1 MKSKAILLV
10 LLAILITKA
19 GNAQNEPQLLKDVEP
34 DAVMTPEQE
43 KLEVVN
49 TLTNVGNG
57 NYVYHVVRESGK
69 SLQGLVQSDNG
80 EMKVRIPMQYQ
91 FIDEISNADYKDSI
105 SLFVYVYEE
114 PQQHFAY
121 DLVNEKMIKLNHK
134 GKMIDYKGAWIQ
146 YLGQY
151 PCGVV
156 FDFGRMLCGDQISS
170 TQIPMDIQYEFT
182 NARLITIDN
191 TRPLFRGLDILSLP
205 VSQPYRYVTHAGT
218 KQEARD
224 ISFLI
229 DFPKGNSL
237 LEMKVKLWISDAIRE
252 ALWTS
257 EMYIPI
263 SDNSPERM
271 VDYYAKNFFFSD
283 SILVTENIHTFS
295 IGCPSFEFI
304 RQWES
309 DSYVT
314 YRYTLYLNE
323 SEHKYGPVTRFV
335 TFNKQTGTILDYNH
349 IFVKNRNQE
358 ITNIIENHLSEN
370 LWIWYYDWT
379 EIGNDPTG
387 NMEDA
392 IRNGSLCLRDIQ
404 EQQMGDIP
412 YQSGG
417 DSILE
422 EQKGKGWSFD
432 DINLS
437 LTPEGVLL
445 DVVTIMG
452 NAVIH
457 IYPVIPYE
465 KIMSCLAISPMEKE
479 AQDVFL
485 ESIRCAGQ
493 NTKTEYKEDFNKNYI
508 LSEEL
513 LASVAKEQG
522 EESGEHLLILSQL
535 AEEYSLADNTKRAIS
550 LRQKY
555 LDFIEE
561 QVGIQNYAWETNGM
575 RQLRDLLT
583 EKEYDKACVIG
594 DSLSKM
600 WPKDGATY
608 NSEIDSKWEQMDMA
622 AEAFFMTGRLQKA
635 ISLCTRAIHYT
646 VNEENHL
653 KGITQMSRYQYVLN
667 GIDSCIHYIN
677 HSIDSV
683 PTLLSDRFHWSTAAQ
698 RKELW
703 QKFQSWY
710 CAFVPQIAY
719 ATGNKQ
725 LMMASY
731 NAMLFGK
738 GLLLNTE
745 SSLRQIIINSGNSR
759 LLRKYETLPV
769 LKEMLKQIRM
779 KWMAPDEKEG
789 LTDEILE
796 RIRETERDL
805 IQGSK
810 QYGDFTRKI
819 NIKASQV
826 LAVLQDHEIAI
837 EFCLIEGEYYA
848 LFLKKDFTEPKM
860 VKLCSEEQLS
870 GNKDIYA
877 SIWAPMEE
885 YLKDVNSIYFS
896 PDGTLYNIGIEYAYL
911 HSKDRMPVNEKY
923 RMFRL
928 SSTRELVVIRD
939 DEEYARSEADN
950 SAILY
955 GGIDYDDQ
963 EDATFV
969 KTDLTY
975 RSAFDLRSLK
985 RGSVF
990 VYPYL
995 PGTEKEVEIIGKTLQ
1010 DTSIPTMVTTL
1021 SKTRATE
1028 TSFKQLSGK
1037 KNRIIH
1043 LATHGFYIT
1052 KNEANQM
1059 TGHPIINTN
1068 VNDSY
1073 VEDRELLRSGLLMAG
1088 AMIEKKEK
1096 NDDDGIL
1103 TALEVAGLDLSSADL
1118 IVLSACETALGDVST
1133 EGVFGLQRGFKKA
1146 GAQSLLMSLW
1156 KVDDTAT
1163 QILMTEF
1170 YKGLTLGQSKREA
1183 LLNAQKYL
1191 RQYQN
1196 GKYDKPEYWAAF
1208 ILLDGIN

>member
-1 MKSKAILLV
+1 
-10 LLAILITKA
+10 
-19 GNAQNEPQLLKDVEP
+19 
-34 DAVMTPEQE
+34 
-43 KLEVVN
+43 
-49 TLTNVGNG
+49 
-57 NYVYHVVRESGK
+57 
-69 SLQGLVQSDNG
+69 
-80 EMKVRIPMQYQ
+80 
-91 FIDEISNADYKDSI
+91 
-105 SLFVYVYEE
+105 
-114 PQQHFAY
+114 
-121 DLVNEKMIKLNHK
+121 
-134 GKMIDYKGAWIQ
+134 
-146 YLGQY
+146 
-151 PCGVV
+151 
-156 FDFGRMLCGDQISS
+156 
-170 TQIPMDIQYEFT
+170 
-182 NARLITIDN
+182 
-191 TRPLFRGLDILSLP
+191 
-205 VSQPYRYVTHAGT
+205 
-218 KQEARD
+218 
-224 ISFLI
+224 
-229 DFPKGNSL
+229 
-237 LEMKVKLWISDAIRE
+237 
-252 ALWTS
+252 
-257 EMYIPI
+257 
-263 SDNSPERM
+263 
-271 VDYYAKNFFFSD
+271 
-283 SILVTENIHTFS
+283 
-295 IGCPSFEFI
+295 
-304 RQWES
+304 
-309 DSYVT
+309 
-314 YRYTLYLNE
+314 
-323 SEHKYGPVTRFV
+323 
-335 TFNKQTGTILDYNH
+335 
-349 IFVKNRNQE
+349 
-358 ITNIIENHLSEN
+358 
-370 LWIWYYDWT
+370 
-379 EIGNDPTG
+379 
-387 NMEDA
+387 
-392 IRNGSLCLRDIQ
+392 
-404 EQQMGDIP
+404 
-412 YQSGG
+412 
-417 DSILE
+417 
-422 EQKGKGWSFD
+422 
-432 DINLS
+432 
-437 LTPEGVLL
+437 
-445 DVVTIMG
+445 
-452 NAVIH
+452 
-457 IYPVIPYE
+457 
-465 KIMSCLAISPMEKE
+465 
-479 AQDVFL
+479 
-485 ESIRCAGQ
+485 
-493 NTKTEYKEDFNKNYI
+493 
-508 LSEEL
+508 
-513 LASVAKEQG
+513 
-522 EESGEHLLILSQL
+522 
-535 AEEYSLADNTKRAIS
+535 
-550 LRQKY
+550 
-555 LDFIEE
+555 
-561 QVGIQNYAWETNGM
+561 M